1 MTNDNAGK
9 FMRVSVELLDMI
21 DFEKQYEMQLAMTL
35 LYKGQA
41 LYSTWNDTLIDTTA
55 SLLIKTFQ
63 NNLARGQENNVLSAL
78 TDMRDR
84 GLIGFDG
91 DIKFKDEVIINVK
104 PLLDLANSGEV
115 FVELRVQDF
124 YEIMLSDNVIKVNG
138 KEIKAKNGYE
148 SLLLQ
153 AFLVAKARWNFKTI
167 EYLSQFDDGEIA
179 RDITDD
185 KELQQAK
192 GVFCSDTL
200 DFIRTHKHYL
210 LEEVSAWCDDRY
222 LMAYL
227 EKLEEL
233 GCIKI
238 YRKKMKLEDGVWKT
252 HNFYYEPSI
261 SDDCI
266 YMMVRQYAKRY
277 RYAIK
282 QQEEPKQPKKRV
294 QQDNVFDR
302 RRRFR

>member
-1 MTNDNAGK
+1 
-9 FMRVSVELLDMI
+9 MRVSVSLLDKI
-21 DFEKQYEMQLAMTL
+21 DFSQQYEMQLAMTL

-41 LYSTWNDTLIDTTA
+41 LFEAWNDTLIDTTA

-63 NNLARGQENNVLSAL
+63 NNLARGQENNVLKAL
-78 TDMRDR
+78 YSLRDK
-84 GLIGFDG
+84 GVIHFNG

-104 PLLDLANSGEV
+104 PLLDLANSGKI
-115 FVELRVQDF
+115 FVELLVQDF
-124 YEIMLSDNVIKVNG
+124 YEIMLSDNIINVNG
-138 KEIKAKNGYE
+138 KKTKVKSGYE

-167 EYLSQFDDGEIA
+167 EYLSQFGDGEIA
-179 RDITDD
+179 RDITSD
-185 KELQQAK
+185 KKLQQAK
-192 GVFCSDTL
+192 GVFCSDSL
-200 DFIRTHKHYL
+200 DYIRSHKHYDL
-210 LEEVSAWCDDRY
+210 DVIENWIDDRY

-238 YRKKMKLEDGVWKT
+238 YSRKMKSEDGVWKT

-261 SDDCI
+261 SDENI
-266 YMMVRQYAKRY
+266 EMMVRQYAKRK

-282 QQEEPKQPKKRV
+282 QQEPKEPKLPKKRV
-294 QQDNVFDR
+294 QQDDDVFSR
-302 RRRFR
+302 VARRRFR